1 MRKLSL
7 TAALLLSLAGS
18 PAMADEITMSGPMAP
33 VPAGMEIPVRGMHM
47 DQVKQMY
54 GQPMS
59 MEDPVGEPPITRW
72 HYKDYSV
79 YFEHQYVIQS
89 VPK

>member
-18 PAMADEITMSGPMAP
+18 PAMADELTMSGPMAP
-33 VPAGMEIPVRGMHM
+33 TPAGMEIPVRGMHM
-47 DQVKQMY
+47 EQVEMMY
-54 GQPMS
+54 GKPDS
-59 MEDPVGEPPITRW
+59 VESPVGEPPITRW
-72 HYKDYSV
+72 HYPSYSV
-79 YFEHQYVIQS
+79 YFEHSYVIQS